1 MNTGPMELENT
12 GTSMFR
18 RFARFSVVGAGGIIV
33 QTLALAALLRFSDI
47 HYMPATALAVELS
60 VLNNFVWH
68 RRWTWA
74 DRPASRAALALLRF
88 NATTGAM
95 SLAGNLVFMF
105 LLVGGLRLDPRA
117 ANLIAIGLCSL
128 VNFAL
133 ADRFVFV

>member
-1 MNTGPMELENT
+1 MNTSL
-12 GTSMFR
+12 FR
-18 RFARFSVVGAGGIIV
+18 RFARFSIVGAGGIIV
-33 QTLALAALLRFSDI
+33 QTAVLAALLRFSDI
-47 HYMPATALAVELS
+47 HYMLATAAAVELS
-60 VLNNFVWH
+60 VLHNFVWH

-74 DRPASRAALALLRF
+74 DRRASRAALALLRF

-133 ADRFVFV
+133 SDRFVFV

>member
-1 MNTGPMELENT
+1 MNTSLF
-12 GTSMFR
+12 S
-18 RFARFSVVGAGGIIV
+18 RFARFSIVGAGGIVV
-33 QTLALAALLRFSDI
+33 QTTALAALLRFSDI
-47 HYMPATALAVELS
+47 HYMLATAVAVELS

-133 ADRFVFV
+133 SDRFVFV

>member
-1 MNTGPMELENT
+1 MNTNL
-12 GTSMFR
+12 FR
-18 RFARFSVVGAGGIIV
+18 RFARFSIVGAGGIVV
-33 QTLALAALLRFSDI
+33 QTAALAALLRFSDI
-47 HYMPATALAVELS
+47 HYMLATAAAVELS
-60 VLNNFVWH
+60 VVHNFVWH

-95 SLAGNLVFMF
+95 SLAGNLVFML

-133 ADRFVFV
+133 SDRFVFV

>member
-1 MNTGPMELENT
+1 MNASL
-12 GTSMFR
+12 FR
-18 RFARFSVVGAGGIIV
+18 RFARFSIVGAGGIVV

-47 HYMPATALAVELS
+47 HYMLATAVAVELS

-95 SLAGNLVFMF
+95 SLAGNLVFIF

-133 ADRFVFV
+133 SDRFVFV

>member
-1 MNTGPMELENT
+1 MNMIVL
-12 GTSMFR
+12 R
-18 RFARFSVVGAGGIIV
+18 RFARFSIVGAGGIIV

-47 HYMPATALAVELS
+47 HYMLATAVAVELS

-74 DRPASRAALALLRF
+74 DRRASRAALALLRF

-105 LLVGGLRLDPRA
+105 LLVGALRLDPRA

-133 ADRFVFV
+133 SDRFVFV

>member
-1 MNTGPMELENT
+1 MNASLC
-12 GTSMFR
+12 R
-18 RFARFSVVGAGGIIV
+18 RFARFSIVGAGGNVV

-47 HYMPATALAVELS
+47 HYMLATAVAVELS

-74 DRPASRAALALLRF
+74 DRRASRAALALLRF

-95 SLAGNLVFMF
+95 SLAGNLVLMF
-105 LLVGGLRLDPRA
+105 LLVSGLRLDPRA

-133 ADRFVFV
+133 SDRFVFV

>member
-1 MNTGPMELENT
+1 MNASL
-12 GTSMFR
+12 FR
-18 RFARFSVVGAGGIIV
+18 RFARFSIVGAGGIVV
-33 QTLALAALLRFSDI
+33 QTLALTALLRFSDI
-47 HYMPATALAVELS
+47 HYMLATAVAVELS

-74 DRPASRAALALLRF
+74 DRRASRAALALLRF

-95 SLAGNLVFMF
+95 SIAGNLLFMF

-133 ADRFVFV
+133 SDRFVFV

>member
-1 MNTGPMELENT
+1 MNTSL
-12 GTSMFR
+12 FR
-18 RFARFSVVGAGGIIV
+18 RFARFSIVGAGGIIV
-33 QTLALAALLRFSDI
+33 QTAALAALLRFSDI
-47 HYMPATALAVELS
+47 HYMLATAAAVELS
-60 VLNNFVWH
+60 VLHNFVWH

-74 DRPASRAALALLRF
+74 DRRASRAALALLRF

-105 LLVGGLRLDPRA
+105 LLVGALRLDPRA

-133 ADRFVFV
+133 SDRFVFV

>member
-1 MNTGPMELENT
+1 MNTSP
-12 GTSMFR
+12 FR
-18 RFARFSVVGAGGIIV
+18 RFARFSIVGAGGIVV
-33 QTLALAALLRFSDI
+33 QTTALAALLRFSDI
-47 HYMPATALAVELS
+47 HYMLATVLAVELS
-60 VLNNFVWH
+60 VLHNFVWH

-133 ADRFVFV
+133 SDRFVFV

>member
-1 MNTGPMELENT
+1 MNASL
-12 GTSMFR
+12 FR
-18 RFARFSVVGAGGIIV
+18 RFARFSIVGAGGIVV

-47 HYMPATALAVELS
+47 HYMLATAVAVELS

-74 DRPASRAALALLRF
+74 DRRASRAALALLRF

-95 SLAGNLVFMF
+95 SIAGNLLFMF
-105 LLVGGLRLDPRA
+105 LLVSGLRLDPRA

-133 ADRFVFV
+133 SDRFVFV

>member
-1 MNTGPMELENT
+1 MNASL
-12 GTSMFR
+12 FR
-18 RFARFSVVGAGGIIV
+18 RFARFSIVGAGGIVV
-33 QTLALAALLRFSDI
+33 QTLALMALLRFSDI
-47 HYMPATALAVELS
+47 HYMVATALAVELS

-74 DRPASRAALALLRF
+74 DRRASRAALALLRF
-88 NATTGAM
+88 NVTTGAM
-95 SLAGNLVFMF
+95 SLIGNLVLMF

-133 ADRFVFV
+133 SDRFVFV

>member
-1 MNTGPMELENT
+1 MNVSL
-12 GTSMFR
+12 FR
-18 RFARFSVVGAGGIIV
+18 RFARFSIVGAGGIVV

-47 HYMPATALAVELS
+47 HYMLATALAVELS

-74 DRPASRAALALLRF
+74 DRRASRTALALLRF

-105 LLVGGLRLDPRA
+105 LLVSGLRLDPRA

-133 ADRFVFV
+133 SDRFVFV

>member
-1 MNTGPMELENT
+1 MNTNL
-12 GTSMFR
+12 FR
-18 RFARFSVVGAGGIIV
+18 RFARFSIVGAGGIVV

-47 HYMPATALAVELS
+47 HYMLATAVAVELS

-105 LLVGGLRLDPRA
+105 LLVGRLRLDPRA

-133 ADRFVFV
+133 SDRLVFV

>member
-1 MNTGPMELENT
+1 MNTSL
-12 GTSMFR
+12 FR
-18 RFARFSVVGAGGIIV
+18 RFARFSIVGAGGIMV

-47 HYMPATALAVELS
+47 HYMLATAVAVELS

-74 DRPASRAALALLRF
+74 DRRASRAALALLRF

-95 SLAGNLVFMF
+95 SLAGNLILMF

-133 ADRFVFV
+133 SDRFVFV

>member
-1 MNTGPMELENT
+1 MNTSL
-12 GTSMFR
+12 FR
-18 RFARFSVVGAGGIIV
+18 RFARFSIVGAGGIIV
-33 QTLALAALLRFSDI
+33 QTAVLAALLRFSDI
-47 HYMPATALAVELS
+47 HYMLATALAVELS

-74 DRPASRAALALLRF
+74 DRRASRAALALLRF

-105 LLVGGLRLDPRA
+105 LLVGALRLDPRA

-133 ADRFVFV
+133 SDRFVFV

>member
-1 MNTGPMELENT
+1 MNTRL
-12 GTSMFR
+12 FR
-18 RFARFSVVGAGGIIV
+18 RFARFSIVGAGGIVV

-47 HYMPATALAVELS
+47 HYILATALAVELS

-74 DRPASRAALALLRF
+74 DRRASRAAAALLRF

-95 SLAGNLVFMF
+95 SIAGNLVFMF

-133 ADRFVFV
+133 SDRFVFV

>member
-1 MNTGPMELENT
+1 MNASL
-12 GTSMFR
+12 FR
-18 RFARFSVVGAGGIIV
+18 RFARFSIVGAGGIVV

-47 HYMPATALAVELS
+47 HYMFATSVAVELS

-74 DRPASRAALALLRF
+74 DRRASRAALALLRF

-95 SLAGNLVFMF
+95 SIAGNLLFMF
-105 LLVGGLRLDPRA
+105 LLVSGLRLDPRA

-133 ADRFVFV
+133 SDRFVFV

>member
-1 MNTGPMELENT
+1 MNASL
-12 GTSMFR
+12 FR
-18 RFARFSVVGAGGIIV
+18 RFARFSIVGAGGIVV

-47 HYMPATALAVELS
+47 HYMLATAVAVELS

-133 ADRFVFV
+133 SDRFVFV

>member
-1 MNTGPMELENT
+1 MNANF
-12 GTSMFR
+12 FR
-18 RFARFSVVGAGGIIV
+18 RFARFSIVGAGGIIV
-33 QTLALAALLRFSDI
+33 QTAALGALLRFSDI
-47 HYMPATALAVELS
+47 HYMLATAAAVELS
-60 VLNNFVWH
+60 VLHNFVWH

-133 ADRFVFV
+133 SDRFVFV

>member
-1 MNTGPMELENT
+1 MNTNL
-12 GTSMFR
+12 FR
-18 RFARFSVVGAGGIIV
+18 RFARFSIVGAGGIVV
-33 QTLALAALLRFSDI
+33 QTAALAALLRFSDI
-47 HYMPATALAVELS
+47 HYMLATAVAVELS
-60 VLNNFVWH
+60 VLHNFVWH

-105 LLVGGLRLDPRA
+105 LLVGALRLDPRA

-133 ADRFVFV
+133 SDRFVFV

>member
-1 MNTGPMELENT
+1 MNANL
-12 GTSMFR
+12 FR
-18 RFARFSVVGAGGIIV
+18 RFARFSIVGAGGIVV
-33 QTLALAALLRFSDI
+33 QTLALATLLRFSDI
-47 HYMPATALAVELS
+47 HYMLATAVAVELS

-74 DRPASRAALALLRF
+74 DRRASRAALALLRF

-133 ADRFVFV
+133 SDRFVFV

>member
-1 MNTGPMELENT
+1 MNASL
-12 GTSMFR
+12 FR
-18 RFARFSVVGAGGIIV
+18 RFARFSIVGAGGIVV
-33 QTLALAALLRFSDI
+33 QTAALGALLRFSDI
-47 HYMPATALAVELS
+47 HYMLATAVAVELS

-74 DRPASRAALALLRF
+74 DRRASRAALALLRF

-133 ADRFVFV
+133 SDRFVFV

>member
-1 MNTGPMELENT
+1 MNTSL
-12 GTSMFR
+12 FR
-18 RFARFSVVGAGGIIV
+18 RLARFSIVGAGGIVV

-47 HYMPATALAVELS
+47 HYMLATALAVELS

-105 LLVGGLRLDPRA
+105 LLVSGLRLDPRA

-133 ADRFVFV
+133 SDRFVFV

>member
-1 MNTGPMELENT
+1 MNASL
-12 GTSMFR
+12 FR
-18 RFARFSVVGAGGIIV
+18 RFARFSIVGAGGIVV
-33 QTLALAALLRFSDI
+33 QTLALMALLRFSDI
-47 HYMPATALAVELS
+47 HYMVATALAVELS

-74 DRPASRAALALLRF
+74 DRQASRAALALLRF

-95 SLAGNLVFMF
+95 SLIGNLVLMF

-117 ANLIAIGLCSL
+117 ANLIAIGFCSL

-133 ADRFVFV
+133 SDRFVFV

>member
-1 MNTGPMELENT
+1 MNASL
-12 GTSMFR
+12 FR
-18 RFARFSVVGAGGIIV
+18 RFARFSIVGAGGIVV

-47 HYMPATALAVELS
+47 HYMLATAVAVELS

-74 DRPASRAALALLRF
+74 DRRASRAALALLRF

-133 ADRFVFV
+133 SDRFVFV

>member
-1 MNTGPMELENT
+1 MNTSL
-12 GTSMFR
+12 FR
-18 RFARFSVVGAGGIIV
+18 RFARFSIVGAGGIVV
-33 QTLALAALLRFSDI
+33 QTLALMALLRFSDI
-47 HYMPATALAVELS
+47 HYMVATALAVELS

-74 DRPASRAALALLRF
+74 DRQASRAALALLRF

-95 SLAGNLVFMF
+95 SLIGNLVLMF

-133 ADRFVFV
+133 SDRFVFV

>member
-1 MNTGPMELENT
+1 MNASL
-12 GTSMFR
+12 FR
-18 RFARFSVVGAGGIIV
+18 RFARFSIVGAGGIVV

-47 HYMPATALAVELS
+47 HYMLATAVAVELS

-74 DRPASRAALALLRF
+74 DRRASRAALALLRF

-95 SLAGNLVFMF
+95 SIAGNLLFMF

-133 ADRFVFV
+133 SDRFVFV

>member
-1 MNTGPMELENT
+1 MNTSL
-12 GTSMFR
+12 FR
-18 RFARFSVVGAGGIIV
+18 RLARFSIVGAGGIVV

-47 HYMPATALAVELS
+47 HYMLATAVAVELS

-133 ADRFVFV
+133 SDRFVFV

>member
-1 MNTGPMELENT
+1 MNTNL
-12 GTSMFR
+12 FR
-18 RFARFSVVGAGGIIV
+18 RFARFSIVGAGGIVV

-47 HYMPATALAVELS
+47 HYMLATAVAVELS

-133 ADRFVFV
+133 SDRFVFV